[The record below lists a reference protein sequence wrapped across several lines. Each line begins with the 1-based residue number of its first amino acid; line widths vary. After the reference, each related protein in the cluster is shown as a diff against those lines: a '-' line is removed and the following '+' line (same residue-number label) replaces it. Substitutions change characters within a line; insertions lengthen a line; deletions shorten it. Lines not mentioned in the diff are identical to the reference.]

1 MVIVSWLIGLY
12 YNVVI
17 CHVLYYLYASFTS
30 VLPWTSCDNEWNTK
44 HCIAVDSTTYMKN
57 GKFFFRFLKQI
68 TQLLLTNVS
77 YIAYYVHVSV
87 FFSYNLLKILSQL
100 QVRLLRNGARRTAM
114 EKDRLNIMFG

>member
-1 MVIVSWLIGLY
+1 
-12 YNVVI
+12 
-17 CHVLYYLYASFTS
+17 
-30 VLPWTSCDNEWNTK
+30 
-44 HCIAVDSTTYMKN
+44 MKN